1 MFRFTV
7 RDAVWLVIVAALS
20 VGWWL
25 DSKNRDE
32 QMADERNTSGLLRA
46 DISKLEKEIEGLQKT
61 IVEMKAGRQR

>member
-25 DSKNRDE
+25 DSKSRDE
-32 QMADERNTSGLLRA
+32 RTADERNTSELLRA

-61 IVEMKAGRQR
+61 ILEMKAGRQR

>member
-7 RDAVWLVIVAALS
+7 RAVVWVVMVAARS

-25 DSKNRDE
+25 DSKSRDE
-32 QMADERNTSGLLRA
+32 RTADERNTSELLRA

-61 IVEMKAGRQR
+61 ILEMKAGRQR